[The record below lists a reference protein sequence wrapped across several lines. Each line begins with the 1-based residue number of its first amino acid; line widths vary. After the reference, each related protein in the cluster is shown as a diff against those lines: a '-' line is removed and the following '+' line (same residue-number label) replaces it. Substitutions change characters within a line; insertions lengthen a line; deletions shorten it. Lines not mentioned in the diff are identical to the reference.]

1 MNEFRLIVRRVALLA
16 FAAFGGPLQA
26 QTNVA
31 VSSWIRLDAPLGN
44 EAATAATLM
53 RALPGWR
60 SDQWGNLTKTTG
72 TGTPRRVVACGLD
85 YSAYVVSEITDHGY
99 LRVRR
104 TGVPAHPL
112 WNQFQEAQRVAIATA
127 SGRVIGRRRRA

>member
-85 YSAYVVSEITDHGY
+85 YSAYVVSETRIAATSGSGGPGCR
-99 LRVRR
+99 LIRSGTSSRR
-104 TGVPAHPL
+104 P
-112 WNQFQEAQRVAIATA
+112 
-127 SGRVIGRRRRA
+127 SGSPSPRRRAG